1 MSKRRDRHQR
11 VATTEQ
17 AREGELLVKD
27 EGGKSM
33 AFTFG
38 DPVPVLDGRE
48 ILDYLE
54 CWANGRWYEPPVSLD
69 GLARST
75 KASVYLQSGLNFK
88 RNALA
93 RTFIP
98 HRMLSRAAFEQIVMD
113 WGGAATC
120 TWRSA
125 TTCCARPLA
134 CSHAWR
140 STCGGVPIW

>member
-1 MSKRRDRHQR
+1 MSTSRNLSQHDLA
-11 VATTEQ
+11 ATTQ
-17 AREGELLVKD
+17 DREAEVLVK
-27 EGGKSM
+27 EQGGQSM

-93 RTFIP
+93 PRLARGRGGGT
-98 HRMLSRAAFEQIVMD
+98 SARA
-113 WGGAATC
+113 G
-120 TWRSA
+120 
-125 TTCCARPLA
+125 
-134 CSHAWR
+134 
-140 STCGGVPIW
+140 

>member
-17 AREGELLVKD
+17 AREGELLVKG

-93 RTFIP
+93 VP
-98 HRMLSRAAFEQIVMD
+98 LSRT
-113 WGGAATC
+113 GC
-120 TWRSA
+120 
-125 TTCCARPLA
+125 
-134 CSHAWR
+134 
-140 STCGGVPIW
+140 